1 MGNVWALDSG
11 SFPLEFC
18 FGAFVSVMTRRAAPC
33 GTTASAWVIPAS
45 SGSSPGLWSSGPQSP
60 GVWCKLS
67 FLEGQG
73 PPRVLVPSPAPDTQY
88 LSQVLDECCW
98 VRGWR
103 RHRGSTSGTLSQGLN
118 RNSLLLGENNL
129 KKQTKVENISH
140 SVNILKKWI
149 PILRHVALWC
159 ESASF
164 SSVCVCSIL
173 TRKAGPMLLK
183 KGSLIKKIY
192 HSEGF
197 CSDCRA

>member
-33 GTTASAWVIPAS
+33 GTTVSAWVIPAS
-45 SGSSPGLWSSGPQSP
+45 SGSSPGPRSP
-60 GVWCKLS
+60 GVCCKLS

-103 RHRGSTSGTLSQGLN
+103 GHQGFTSGTMSQGLN
-118 RNSLLLGENNL
+118 RNSLLLGENDL
-129 KKQTKVENISH
+129 KEETKVENIFH
-140 SVNILKKWI
+140 SVNIFKKWI
-149 PILRHVALWC
+149 PVLRHFALWR
-159 ESASF
+159 ESAPF

-173 TRKAGPMLLK
+173 TQKAGPMLLN

-192 HSEGF
+192 HSKGF
-197 CSDCRA
+197 CSNCRA